1 MKKLKMKNCNTI
13 FIERPHKYQSYL
25 QVGFLYI
32 YIYIYIYIYV
42 YIYVYIYTLHVKKVL
57 PSYQRQIIEQTKFTY
72 LPLGKS
78 FGKQTK
84 IIENKGNQ
92 QREAAKK
99 QGAALNGA

>member
-1 MKKLKMKNCNTI
+1 MKNEKLQYNIHRETTQISALSSGRI
-13 FIERPHKYQSYL
+13 F
-25 QVGFLYI
+25 I
-32 YIYIYIYIYV
+32 YIYI
-42 YIYVYIYTLHVKKVL
+42 YIYTLHVKKVL

>member
-1 MKKLKMKNCNTI
+1 M
-13 FIERPHKYQSYL
+13 
-25 QVGFLYI
+25 
-32 YIYIYIYIYV
+32 
-42 YIYVYIYTLHVKKVL
+42 KKVL

>member
-13 FIERPHKYQSYL
+13 FIERPHKYQPYL

-32 YIYIYIYIYV
+32 YIYI
-42 YIYVYIYTLHVKKVL
+42 YIYTLHVKKVL

-84 IIENKGNQ
+84 IIENKGSQ